1 MSTKN
6 WIRVVGMAGILAWP
20 GVETARYFVAVNQRE
35 AAVQRQQQVTSLLAQ
50 ARTTHLARQQKTE
63 TSVPVSNPGSS
74 LPKTPSS
81 L

>member
-1 MSTKN
+1 
-6 WIRVVGMAGILAWP
+6 MAGILAWP

-35 AAVQRQQQVTSLLAQ
+35 AAVERQQRVTGLLAQ
-50 ARTTHLARQQKTE
+50 ARTAHLARQQKSESTA
-63 TSVPVSNPGSS
+63 PVGNPAVH